1 MRGWTLSKW
10 PQVGKMQMCALRPI
24 YIDTYETEAL
34 PSTANRFRALVDP
47 FSVPHL
53 LFLPDLLVLHSA

>member
-1 MRGWTLSKW
+1 
-10 PQVGKMQMCALRPI
+10 MCALRPI